1 MIKCVAIYPHEITPE
16 YTEQVKESIELA
28 VKYGFNEIFTTVHL
42 PEYSL
47 NTQLETLYIISNYA
61 KKHNLEVTVDI
72 GGHFIDEVL
81 RDDQILNK
89 FKQIKFD
96 FVRLDYGYDINQAE
110 SLYNELDFKG
120 FVINAS
126 IYNEKEID
134 SIVKSLKKINKDVE
148 IRACHN
154 YYVRN
159 ESGLDSTFALKQDSY
174 LSKYNI
180 PIYYCVPTHS
190 NPRGPLHEGLCT
202 VEAHRNKLIPE
213 ILTDL
218 YLNYNLSAFMMA
230 DEWLSEKEYIQVQKT
245 LDYLTMP
252 LKPVEKIKICFM
264 ESVTKQERE
273 IVLKKHKFRCD
284 SSFSYLRSQSSRQMA
299 EFADSIKKNITTNRK
314 AGYITVDNELYKRY
328 SGEMQVV
335 LSDSIVDE
343 RVNVVARIID
353 TYDLIK
359 LARFREGI
367 EYIFEE

>member
-1 MIKCVAIYPHEITPE
+1 M
-16 YTEQVKESIELA
+16 
-28 VKYGFNEIFTTVHL
+28 
-42 PEYSL
+42 
-47 NTQLETLYIISNYA
+47 
-61 KKHNLEVTVDI
+61 
-72 GGHFIDEVL
+72 
-81 RDDQILNK
+81 
-89 FKQIKFD
+89 
-96 FVRLDYGYDINQAE
+96 
-110 SLYNELDFKG
+110 
-120 FVINAS
+120 
-126 IYNEKEID
+126 
-134 SIVKSLKKINKDVE
+134 
-148 IRACHN
+148 
-154 YYVRN
+154 RN

-202 VEAHRNKLIPE
+202 IEAHRNKLIPE

-264 ESVTKQERE
+264 ESVTKQEKD
-273 IVLKKHKFRCD
+273 IVLKKHQFRCD
-284 SSFSYLRSQSSRQMA
+284 SSSIFLRSQSSRQMA
-299 EFADSIKKNITTNRK
+299 EFADSIKKNIITNRK